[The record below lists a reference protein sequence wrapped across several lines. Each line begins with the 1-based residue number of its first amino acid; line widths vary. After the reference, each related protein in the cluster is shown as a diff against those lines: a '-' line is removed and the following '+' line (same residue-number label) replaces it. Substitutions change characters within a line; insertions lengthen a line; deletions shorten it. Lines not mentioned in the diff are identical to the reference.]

1 MGACSAWIFER
12 CDAGR
17 LIGVSAVSTARV
29 DVRHS
34 KRASA
39 LRVEIGVEHA
49 IAAAELELEARAL
62 ADLQR
67 GRSKMANELVR
78 SETHDFA
85 AHARCRYNRS
95 RLGDRR
101 LLRRSHTGGER

>member
-17 LIGVSAVSTARV
+17 LIGVCAVWPARV
-29 DVRHS
+29 NVRDPE
-34 KRASA
+34 RASA

-49 IAAAELELEARAL
+49 IAAAKLELEARAL

-78 SETHDFA
+78 GETHDFA
-85 AHARCRYNRS
+85 AHARCLYNRG
-95 RLGDRR
+95 RLGNRR
-101 LLRRSHTGGER
+101 LLGRSHTGGER

>member
-12 CDAGR
+12 GYAGR
-17 LIGVSAVSTARV
+17 LIGVCAVWPARV
-29 DVRHS
+29 DVRDSEH
-34 KRASA
+34 ASA

-49 IAAAELELEARAL
+49 IAAAELEFETRAL

-67 GRSKMANELVR
+67 GRSKMADEFVR

-85 AHARCRYNRS
+85 AHARCLYNRS

-101 LLRRSHTGGER
+101 LLRSSHTGGER

>member
-17 LIGVSAVSTARV
+17 LIGVCAVWPASV
-29 DVRHS
+29 DVRYPE
-34 KRASA
+34 RASA

-49 IAAAELELEARAL
+49 IAAAELELETRAL

-67 GRSKMANELVR
+67 GRSKMANEFVR
-78 SETHDFA
+78 GKTHDFA
-85 AHARCRYNRS
+85 AHARCLYNRS
-95 RLGDRR
+95 RLGDGR
-101 LLRRSHTGGER
+101 LLGSSHTGGEQ